1 MNNNTEL
8 NLLQQK
14 DTLVHE
20 GTSKSF
26 EGHQFKAETYNTPS
40 EARLPNEEKKKVYKE
55 EINISN
61 LNYFHQIIGRKSTNI
76 NRIISQYGVKVFYPK
91 KLNICIEG
99 EQSAVKKAILD
110 INQKL
115 KKIENETVKCLNIE
129 KKYHSYF
136 VDANGKVRNEI
147 TTSFKNVRI
156 KIPALNNK
164 NEKIVLLGSANDVH
178 ACANHLNYIIQT
190 NYSEKMQIANE
201 IHLLLMEK
209 SGEFIN
215 RIQNETQTC
224 LEISDKTFGQK
235 WILIS
240 GTKENVR
247 RARVLVEENLKKI
260 SVQDNFE
267 KCIVVKPLR
276 DNFRLAAILSAKNEP
291 WHIDFKK
298 NFENVNFEK
307 NEKELKITPKNLAS
321 SQTCNFILWR
331 LKIEQTMNTYLN
343 RFYFEI
349 IEYDN
354 KKQASDI
361 DELKAK
367 IDNIRNL
374 YLLDYMDKRECGK
387 FYFAGPQVNVDDFA
401 ERNDTFKRLS
411 SFYQQKIDQNEL
423 IMKSVDVPIIA
434 DLDKQIQSS
443 LTNKILISIQKIYNL
458 KDYSLNLNA
467 NRIELHG
474 LRSDV
479 ESAIDFLKN
488 NLNNI
493 HTKHVNIDLNI
504 IPGKMEPFDEYLKI
518 INDFLDNMEAINKL
532 IYKVYISKTK
542 LFVAYFYD
550 DSVFE
555 QINSQI
561 IQNIIF
567 ANIDVTKYENIL
579 STSKWKMFKQENFEN
594 STIDSNHLY
603 YEHVLKYGQNEIY
616 LMGKKEY
623 LIPAKLK
630 ILAVLS
636 DDSLKT
642 KILDL
647 SEDDVKNDFNSH

>member
-1 MNNNTEL
+1 M
-8 NLLQQK
+8 
-14 DTLVHE
+14 
-20 GTSKSF
+20 
-26 EGHQFKAETYNTPS
+26 
-40 EARLPNEEKKKVYKE
+40 
-55 EINISN
+55 
-61 LNYFHQIIGRKSTNI
+61 
-76 NRIISQYGVKVFYPK
+76 
-91 KLNICIEG
+91 
-99 EQSAVKKAILD
+99 
-110 INQKL
+110 
-115 KKIENETVKCLNIE
+115 
-129 KKYHSYF
+129 
-136 VDANGKVRNEI
+136 
-147 TTSFKNVRI
+147 
-156 KIPALNNK
+156 
-164 NEKIVLLGSANDVH
+164 
-178 ACANHLNYIIQT
+178 
-190 NYSEKMQIANE
+190 
-201 IHLLLMEK
+201 
-209 SGEFIN
+209 
-215 RIQNETQTC
+215 
-224 LEISDKTFGQK
+224 
-235 WILIS
+235 
-240 GTKENVR
+240 
-247 RARVLVEENLKKI
+247 
-260 SVQDNFE
+260 
-267 KCIVVKPLR
+267 
-276 DNFRLAAILSAKNEP
+276 
-291 WHIDFKK
+291 
-298 NFENVNFEK
+298 
-307 NEKELKITPKNLAS
+307 
-321 SQTCNFILWR
+321 
-331 LKIEQTMNTYLN
+331 
-343 RFYFEI
+343 
-349 IEYDN
+349 
-354 KKQASDI
+354 
-361 DELKAK
+361 
-367 IDNIRNL
+367 
-374 YLLDYMDKRECGK
+374 
-387 FYFAGPQVNVDDFA
+387 
-401 ERNDTFKRLS
+401 
-411 SFYQQKIDQNEL
+411 
-423 IMKSVDVPIIA
+423 
-434 DLDKQIQSS
+434 
-443 LTNKILISIQKIYNL
+443 
-458 KDYSLNLNA
+458 NA

-550 DSVFE
+550 DSVYE